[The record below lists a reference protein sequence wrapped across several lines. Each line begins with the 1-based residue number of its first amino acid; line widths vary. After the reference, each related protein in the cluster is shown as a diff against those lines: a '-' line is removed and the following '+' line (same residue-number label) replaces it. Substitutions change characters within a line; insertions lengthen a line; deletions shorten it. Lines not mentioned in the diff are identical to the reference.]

1 MKGRISWFKHYNVI
15 QITPSIQIIYET
27 KEKGFLRFHYLYIDL
42 MWINLGL
49 SISIIKEK

>member
-1 MKGRISWFKHYNVI
+1 MRNRISAYKHYNVI
-15 QITPSIQIIYET
+15 QLTPSIQIIYET
-27 KEKGFLRFHYLYIDL
+27 KEKGFLKFHYLYLDL